1 MLHIYEINAINI
13 MEQRKR
19 GPKPK
24 GQRKERITVKYHPAE
39 LDEILSAFADHPEHP
54 ATWLRNKSLEYAR
67 YKNSQP

>member
-1 MLHIYEINAINI
+1 

-24 GQRKERITVKYHPAE
+24 GQRKERITVKYHDSE
-39 LDEILSAFADHPEHP
+39 LVEILAAFADHPEHP

-67 YKNSQP
+67 SRHSQP

>member
-1 MLHIYEINAINI
+1 
-13 MEQRKR
+13 MEQRRK

-24 GQRKERITVKYHPAE
+24 GQRKKRITVKYHPAE

-67 YKNSQP
+67 YKNLKP